1 MIFHS
6 YVSLPEG
13 NNINMTNDNYT
24 SFQYEEFQLK
34 HKKRRTCWDVFRILC
49 TWKILETA
57 FCFSGQSKNWQSCHV
72 GAFYFHRPWRRRL
85 RQVSFCQWD
94 LTQAVEFPGR
104 TQRISQRI
112 TAARLY
118 WWNWES
124 LRNWLKRS
132 FWWLRLGRG
141 CWNEKNEK
149 TLARGKRMEENGRE
163 WNRLTFTFD
172 P

>member
-1 MIFHS
+1 MTTTHHFS
-6 YVSLPEG
+6 MKNFSW
-13 NNINMTNDNYT
+13 NI
-24 SFQYEEFQLK
+24 
-34 HKKRRTCWDVFRILC
+34 KKRRTCWDVFCILC
-49 TWKILETA
+49 TWKILESVSQVRAKTGKVA
-57 FCFSGQSKNWQSCHV
+57 MSAHSTFTDRGGGVWGSGSHFASGIW
-72 GAFYFHRPWRRRL
+72 HRLWNFRDGL
-85 RQVSFCQWD
+85 NV
-94 LTQAVEFPGR
+94 
-104 TQRISQRI
+104 SQRI
-112 TAARLY
+112 TADARLY

-149 TLARGKRMEENGRE
+149 TLARGKRMEEDGREWKRMEENGRG